1 MALFPEYI
9 IREVSEKN
17 DIYDVVSK
25 YVRLKKSGNSYIG
38 LCPFHNEKT
47 PSFSVSPS
55 RGVCHCFGCGEGG
68 DVISFLMKVEN
79 ISFYEAVK
87 KLADMANIT
96 LPEIS
101 GHDREDARRAQE
113 RREGI
118 YAINKEA
125 ALFFYEQL
133 KTSRQSI
140 DYLKKRQ
147 LSGAVV
153 KSFWLGYA
161 PDSWNS
167 LFDYLKSKG
176 YTESDIYNAGLIKKH
191 ESGRYYD
198 MFRNRLMFPIFD
210 ASNNIIAFG
219 GRVFDD
225 SKPKYLNSPESAVFS
240 KSRNLYGINVARN
253 SKKNEVFLTEGYMD
267 TIALIKSGFT
277 NTVATLGTAL
287 TEQQAKMLSK
297 IFKEIIICY
306 DGDNAG
312 CMARLRAITVLREH
326 DIKISVIDMG
336 ASKDPDEFIKTNGV
350 DRFKAV
356 AAKRKN
362 DMEYVLDYFG
372 KDYDLKNPQSVV
384 SYTDDVIEY
393 LKLIRSS
400 IEQDVYVNML
410 SSRTGV
416 SANAIY
422 SQLGISKAKQPKP
435 AADVKG
441 TDPLVL
447 QLKSTAGKKHDILD
461 KTREHLLSLI
471 IFSKA
476 VYNKNKDCITES
488 LFEDE
493 FHIRLLRFVKVCY
506 EEAGSVTPAQITAHF
521 DSEEDNPR
529 AARILSL
536 DNMSDDSAKAYE
548 DYIKIIKS
556 EIKKQSIHRLIN
568 SSETDDLSRI
578 NNLLKNEG

>member
-25 YVRLKKSGNSYIG
+25 YVRLKKSGNSYLG

-68 DVISFLMKVEN
+68 DVISFVMKVEN

-96 LPEIS
+96 LPEVS
-101 GHDREDARRAQE
+101 DHDKEDAKKARE

-118 YAINKEA
+118 YKINQEA

-133 KTSRQSI
+133 KNSQMSI
-140 DYLKKRQ
+140 EYLKKRQ
-147 LSGAVV
+147 LSGAVA

-161 PDSWNS
+161 PDSWNA
-167 LFDYLKSKG
+167 LFDHLKSKG

-191 ESGRYYD
+191 DSGRYYD

-210 ASNNIIAFG
+210 TNNNIIAFG

-240 KSRNLYGINVARN
+240 KSRNLYGINIARN
-253 SKKNEVFLTEGYMD
+253 SKKNTVFLTEGYMD
-267 TIALIKSGFT
+267 TIALIKSGFP

-287 TEQQAKMLSK
+287 TGQQAKMLSK
-297 IFKEIIICY
+297 TFKEVIICY

-312 CMARLRAITVLREH
+312 CIARLRAITVLREH

-356 AAKRKN
+356 VSGRKN

-372 KDYDLKNPQSVV
+372 ANYDLKNPQSVV
-384 SYTDDVIEY
+384 AYTGDVIEY

-400 IEQDVYVNML
+400 VEQDVYINML
-410 SSRTGV
+410 SNRTGV

-422 SQLGISKAKQPKP
+422 SQLGISKAKQSKP
-435 AADVKG
+435 AAEAKG
-441 TDPLVL
+441 ADPLVL
-447 QLKSTAGKKHDILD
+447 QLKGSPGKKYDVLD

-471 IFSKA
+471 IFNKN
-476 VYNKNKDCITES
+476 VYNKNKDSITES
-488 LFEDE
+488 PFESE
-493 FHIRLLRFVKVCY
+493 FHIRLLKFIKQCY
-506 EEAGSVTPAQITAHF
+506 DESGGVSPGQITAHF
-521 DSEEDNPR
+521 ESGEDNSH

-548 DYIKIIKS
+548 DYVKIIKS
-556 EIKKQSIHRLIN
+556 EIKKQSIQKLV
-568 SSETDDLSRI
+568 SSSDTDLSRL
-578 NNLLKNEG
+578 NDLLKN

>member
-1 MALFPEYI
+1 MALFPEFI
-9 IREVSEKN
+9 IREVTEKN

-25 YVRLKKSGNSYIG
+25 YVRLKKSGNSYMG

-68 DVISFLMKVEN
+68 DVISFLMKIEN

-96 LPEIS
+96 LPEVS
-101 GHDREDARRAQE
+101 GQDREDAKKAQE

-133 KTSRQSI
+133 KTSTMSI
-140 DYLKKRQ
+140 EYLKKRQ
-147 LSGAVV
+147 LSGNVV
-153 KSFWLGYA
+153 KSFWIGYA
-161 PDSWNS
+161 PDSWNA

-210 ASNNIIAFG
+210 ANNNIIAFG

-240 KSRNLYGINVARN
+240 KSRNLYGINIARN
-253 SKKNEVFLTEGYMD
+253 SKKNVVFLTEGYMD
-267 TIALIKSGFT
+267 TIALIKSGFP

-297 IFKEIIICY
+297 IFKEVIICY
-306 DGDNAG
+306 DGDKAG

-350 DRFKAV
+350 DRFRAV
-356 AAKRKN
+356 VEKRKN

-400 IEQDVYVNML
+400 VEQDVYINML
-410 SSRTGV
+410 SARTAV
-416 SANAIY
+416 SVNAIY
-422 SQLGISKAKQPKP
+422 SQLGISKAKQAKP
-435 AADVKG
+435 ASHIKG
-441 TDPLVL
+441 KDPLVL
-447 QLKSTAGKKHDILD
+447 QLKAPAGQKYDLLE
-461 KTREHLLSLI
+461 KTRELLLSLI
-471 IFSKA
+471 IFSKG
-476 VYNKNKDCITES
+476 VYNKNKENITED
-488 LFEDE
+488 LFESE
-493 FHIRLLRFVKVCY
+493 FHKSLLRYVKSCY
-506 EEAGSVTPAQITAHF
+506 EESGSVSHAHITAHF
-521 DSEEDNPR
+521 SGEDESSSV
-529 AARILSL
+529 ARILSL
-536 DNMSDDSAKAYE
+536 DNMSENADAAFK

-556 EIKKQSIHRLIN
+556 EIKKRSALQLIN
-568 SSETDDLSRI
+568 SIDDENLSELS
-578 NNLLKNEG
+578 NLLKNQG

>member
-9 IREVSEKN
+9 IREVCEKN

-25 YVRLKKSGNSYIG
+25 YVKLKKSGNSYLG

-68 DVISFLMKVEN
+68 DVISFVMKVEN
-79 ISFYEAVK
+79 ISFYDALK
-87 KLADMANIT
+87 KLAEMANIT
-96 LPEIS
+96 LPEVS
-101 GHDREDARRAQE
+101 NYDREDVKKAKE
-113 RREGI
+113 RREGL
-118 YAINKEA
+118 YKINHEA
-125 ALFFYEQL
+125 AVFFYEQL
-133 KTSRQSI
+133 KGSKKSI

-147 LSGAVV
+147 LSGACA
-153 KSFWLGYA
+153 KNFWLGYA
-161 PDSWNS
+161 PDSWTS
-167 LFDYLKSKG
+167 LFDHLKSKG

-210 ASNNIIAFG
+210 INNNIIAFG

-240 KSRNLYGINVARN
+240 KSRNLYGINIARN
-253 SKKNEVFLTEGYMD
+253 SKKDSVFLSEGYMD
-267 TIALIKSGFT
+267 TIALMKSGFT

-297 IFKEIIICY
+297 IFKEVIICY
-306 DGDNAG
+306 DGDKAG
-312 CMARLRAITVLREH
+312 CIARLRAITVLREH

-336 ASKDPDEFIKTNGV
+336 TSKDPDEFIKTNGV

-356 AAKRKN
+356 VAKRKN

-372 KDYDLKNPQSVV
+372 AEYDLNNPGDVV
-384 SYTDDVIEY
+384 AYTDSVIEY
-393 LKLIRSS
+393 LKLIRSKV
-400 IEQDVYVNML
+400 EQDVYVNML
-410 SSRTGV
+410 SNRTGV

-422 SQLGISKAKQPKP
+422 SSLGISKAKQSKP
-435 AADVKG
+435 LADVKG
-441 TDPLVL
+441 ADPLVL
-447 QLKSTAGKKHDILD
+447 QLKNTTGKRYDVLD

-471 IFSKA
+471 IFNKRI
-476 VYNKNKDCITES
+476 YNKNKDNITES
-488 LFEDE
+488 LFESE
-493 FHIRLLRFVKVCY
+493 FHIKLLRFIKQCY
-506 EEAGSVTPAQITAHF
+506 EETGAVTPGQITAHF
-521 DSEEDNPR
+521 ESGEDNSH

-536 DNMSDDSAKAYE
+536 DNMSDDTLKAYE

-556 EIKKQSIHRLIN
+556 EMKKQSIMRLMN
-568 SSETDDLSRI
+568 SSEKEDLSKI
-578 NNLLKNEG
+578 NDLLKNE

>member
-25 YVRLKKSGNSYIG
+25 YVRLKKSGNSYLG

-68 DVISFLMKVEN
+68 DVISFVMKVEN

-96 LPEIS
+96 LPEVS
-101 GHDREDARRAQE
+101 DHDKEDAKKARE

-118 YAINKEA
+118 YKINQEA

-133 KTSRQSI
+133 KNSQMSI
-140 DYLKKRQ
+140 EYLKKRQ
-147 LSGAVV
+147 LSGAVA

-161 PDSWNS
+161 PDSWNA
-167 LFDYLKSKG
+167 LFDHLKSKG

-191 ESGRYYD
+191 DSGRYYD

-210 ASNNIIAFG
+210 TNNNIIAFG

-240 KSRNLYGINVARN
+240 KSRNLYGINIARN
-253 SKKNEVFLTEGYMD
+253 SKKNTVFLTEGYMD
-267 TIALIKSGFT
+267 TIALIKSGFP

-287 TEQQAKMLSK
+287 TGQQAKMLSK
-297 IFKEIIICY
+297 TFKEVIICY

-312 CMARLRAITVLREH
+312 CIARLRAITVLREH

-356 AAKRKN
+356 VSGRKN

-372 KDYDLKNPQSVV
+372 ANYDLKNPQSVV
-384 SYTDDVIEY
+384 AYTGDVIEY

-400 IEQDVYVNML
+400 VEQDVYINML
-410 SSRTGV
+410 SNRTGV

-422 SQLGISKAKQPKP
+422 SQLGISKAKQSKP
-435 AADVKG
+435 AAEAKG
-441 TDPLVL
+441 ADPLVL
-447 QLKSTAGKKHDILD
+447 QLKGSPGKKYDVLD

-471 IFSKA
+471 IFNKN
-476 VYNKNKDCITES
+476 VYNKNKDSITES
-488 LFEDE
+488 LFESE
-493 FHIRLLRFVKVCY
+493 FHIRLLKFIKQCY
-506 EEAGSVTPAQITAHF
+506 DESGGVSPGQITAHF
-521 DSEEDNPR
+521 ESGEDNSH

-548 DYIKIIKS
+548 DYVKIIKS
-556 EIKKQSIHRLIN
+556 EIKKQSIQKLV
-568 SSETDDLSRI
+568 SSSDTDLSRL
-578 NNLLKNEG
+578 NDLLKN

>member
-1 MALFPEYI
+1 MPLFPEYI
-9 IREVSEKN
+9 IREVAEKN

-47 PSFSVSPS
+47 PSFSVSPQ

-68 DVISFLMKVEN
+68 NVISFLMKIEN
-79 ISFYEAVK
+79 IPFYEAVK
-87 KLADMANIT
+87 KLAQMANIT
-96 LPEIS
+96 LPEMS
-101 GHDREDARRAQE
+101 NYSKEDEKKARE

-118 YAINKEA
+118 FKINQEA

-133 KTSRQSI
+133 KASKKSI

-147 LSGAVV
+147 LSGNVA

-167 LFDYLKSKG
+167 LFDHLKSKG
-176 YTESDIYNAGLIKKH
+176 YTESEIFNAGLIKKH

-210 ASNNIIAFG
+210 TNNNIIAFG

-240 KSRNLYGINVARN
+240 KSRNLYGINIAKN
-253 SKKNEVFLTEGYMD
+253 SKQSSVFLTEGYMD
-267 TIALIKSGFT
+267 TISLIKSGFP

-297 IFKEIIICY
+297 IFKEVIICY
-306 DGDNAG
+306 DGDKAG
-312 CMARLRAITVLREH
+312 CIARLRAITVLREY
-326 DIKISVIDMG
+326 DIKITVIDMG
-336 ASKDPDEFIKTNGV
+336 LSKDPDEFLKTNGV

-356 AAKRKN
+356 VLARKN

-372 KDYDLKNPQSVV
+372 ADYDLKNPQSIV
-384 SYTDDVIEY
+384 SYTKDVIEY

-400 IEQDVYVNML
+400 VEQDVYINML
-410 SSRTGV
+410 SLRTGV
-416 SANAIY
+416 SSNAIY
-422 SQLGISKAKQPKP
+422 SQLGISKAKKSNTPSS
-435 AADVKG
+435 VKV
-441 TDPLVL
+441 TDQAIL
-447 QLKSTAGKKHDILD
+447 QLKTPPGKKRDILNRR
-461 KTREHLLSLI
+461 REELLSLI
-471 IFSKA
+471 VFNRA
-476 VYNKNKDCITES
+476 VYNKNKHSITDS

-493 FHIRLLRFVKVCY
+493 FHLRLLKFIRLSY
-506 EEAGSVTPAQITAHF
+506 EESGQVTPAQITAHF
-521 DSEEDNPR
+521 ESPEDSNM
-529 AARILSL
+529 AARILSI
-536 DNMSDDSAKAYE
+536 DNMAENADKAYE
-548 DYIKIIKS
+548 DYMRTIKA
-556 EIKKQSIHRLIN
+556 EIKKQSIHKLVQTSDTDITQIN
-568 SSETDDLSRI
+568 D
-578 NNLLKNEG
+578 LLKNQ

>member
-1 MALFPEYI
+1 MPLFPEYI
-9 IREVSEKN
+9 ISEVAEKN

-68 DVISFLMKVEN
+68 NVISFLMKIEN

-87 KLADMANIT
+87 KLAEMANIT
-96 LPEIS
+96 LPEMS
-101 GHDREDARRAQE
+101 NYSKEDEKKSRE

-118 YAINKEA
+118 FKINHEA

-133 KTSRQSI
+133 KGSQQSI

-147 LSGAVV
+147 LSGNVA

-161 PDSWNS
+161 PDSWNA
-167 LFDYLKSKG
+167 LFDHLKAKG
-176 YTESDIYNAGLIKKH
+176 YTESDIFNAGLIKKH

-210 ASNNIIAFG
+210 TNNNVIAFG

-240 KSRNLYGINVARN
+240 KSRNLYGINIAKN
-253 SKKNEVFLTEGYMD
+253 SKQNSVFLTEGYMD
-267 TIALIKSGFT
+267 TIALIKSGFS

-297 IFKEIIICY
+297 IFKEVIICY
-306 DGDNAG
+306 DGDKAG
-312 CMARLRAITVLREH
+312 CMARLRAITVLRRF

-336 ASKDPDEFIKTNGV
+336 SSKDPDEFLKTNGV

-356 AAKRKN
+356 VSGRKN

-372 KDYDLKNPQSVV
+372 ADYDLKNPQSIVL
-384 SYTDDVIEY
+384 YTEDVIEY

-400 IEQDVYVNML
+400 VEQDVYINML

-416 SANAIY
+416 STNAIY
-422 SQLGISKAKQPKP
+422 SQLGISKAKKTEPNSSLK
-435 AADVKG
+435 V
-441 TDPLVL
+441 TDPAIL
-447 QLKSTAGKKHDILD
+447 QLKTPPGKKRDILHQR
-461 KTREHLLSLI
+461 REELLSLI
-471 IFSKA
+471 IFNKG
-476 VYNKNKDCITES
+476 VYNKNKDSITDS
-488 LFEDE
+488 LFEDD
-493 FHIRLLRFVKVCY
+493 FHLRLLGFIRRSY
-506 EEAGSVTPAQITAHF
+506 EEYGEANPAQIMAHF
-521 DSEEDNPR
+521 ESTEDNNA
-529 AARILSL
+529 AARILSI
-536 DNMSDDSAKAYE
+536 DNMAESADKAYG
-548 DYIKIIKS
+548 DYMRTIKT
-556 EIKKQSIHRLIN
+556 EIKRQSVQKLVRTSDSDVAQIN
-568 SSETDDLSRI
+568 D
-578 NNLLKNEG
+578 LLKNQ

>member
-25 YVRLKKSGNSYIG
+25 YVRLKKAGNSYLG

-96 LPEIS
+96 LPEVS
-101 GHDREDARRAQE
+101 DRSKEDAQKSRE
-113 RREGI
+113 RREKM
-118 YAINKEA
+118 YEINKEA

-133 KTSRQSI
+133 KTSTQSI
-140 DYLKKRQ
+140 EYLKKRQ
-147 LSGAVV
+147 LSGTVA

-161 PDSWNS
+161 PDSWNL

-176 YTESDIYNAGLIKKH
+176 YTESDIFNAGLIKKH
-191 ESGRYYD
+191 DSGRYYD

-210 ASNNIIAFG
+210 GNNNIIAFG

-225 SKPKYLNSPESAVFS
+225 SKPKYLNSPESIIFS
-240 KSRNLYGINVARN
+240 KSRNLYGINIAKN
-253 SKKNEVFLTEGYMD
+253 SKASSVFLTEGYMD
-267 TIALIKSGFT
+267 TIALIKSGFA

-297 IFKEIIICY
+297 IFKEVIICY

-312 CMARLRAITVLREH
+312 CKARLRAITVLREY

-356 AAKRKN
+356 VAKRKN

-384 SYTDDVIEY
+384 AYTDDVIEY

-416 SANAIY
+416 SPNAIY
-422 SQLGISKAKQPKP
+422 SQLGISKAKQTKP
-435 AADVKG
+435 MPEAKS
-441 TDPLVL
+441 TNPLVL
-447 QLKSTAGKKHDILD
+447 QLKTGRGKKYDILD

-471 IFSKA
+471 IF
-476 VYNKNKDCITES
+476 NKNVYTKHKDSITEA
-488 LFEDE
+488 LFESE
-493 FHIRLLRFVKVCY
+493 FHINLLRFIKKCY
-506 EEAGSVTPAQITAHF
+506 EESGSVSPGQITAHF
-521 DSEEDNPR
+521 DSENENPE

-536 DNMSDDSAKAYE
+536 DNMSEDSLKAYE
-548 DYIKIIKS
+548 DYIKIIKT
-556 EIKKQSIHRLIN
+556 EMKKQSIQRLIN
-568 SSETDDLSRI
+568 SSENEDLSQI
-578 NNLLKNEG
+578 NSLLKN